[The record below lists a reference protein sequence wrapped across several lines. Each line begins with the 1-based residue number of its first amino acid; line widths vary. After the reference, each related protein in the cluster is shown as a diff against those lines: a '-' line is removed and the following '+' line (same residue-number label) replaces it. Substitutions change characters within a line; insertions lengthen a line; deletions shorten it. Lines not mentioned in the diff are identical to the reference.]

1 MKVLIVDMARST
13 ELRDLSNRESVPR
26 VGDFICINNTL
37 FIVDRLTWND
47 LLTRVE
53 IRVRR
58 SA

>member
-1 MKVLIVDMARST
+1 MKVLIMDMARET

-26 VGDFICINNTL
+26 VGDFITINDTL

-47 LLTRVE
+47 LLTQVE
-53 IRVRR
+53 VRVRR